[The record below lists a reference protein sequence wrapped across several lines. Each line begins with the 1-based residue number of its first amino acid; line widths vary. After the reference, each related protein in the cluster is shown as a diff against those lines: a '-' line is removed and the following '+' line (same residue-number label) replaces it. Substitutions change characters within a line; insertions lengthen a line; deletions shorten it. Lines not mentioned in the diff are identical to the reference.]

1 MEEAI
6 WMREACFA
14 SGFVLVL
21 FRFCA
26 GFVLVLC
33 WLCSGFV
40 LIFVVILLMLWRL
53 MS

>member
-21 FRFCA
+21 FWVCSGFVLVLFWFGA
-26 GFVLVLC
+26 GFVLVL
-33 WLCSGFV
+33 F
-40 LIFVVILLMLWRL
+40 
-53 MS
+53 